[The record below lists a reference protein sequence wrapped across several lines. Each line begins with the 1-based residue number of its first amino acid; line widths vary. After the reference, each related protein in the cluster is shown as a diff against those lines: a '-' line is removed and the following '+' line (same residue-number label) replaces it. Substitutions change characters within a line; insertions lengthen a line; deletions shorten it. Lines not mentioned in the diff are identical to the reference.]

1 MKKELIYR
9 NATLSFIII
18 NFWSLYCF
26 FEYFTDEAVYLRGL
40 GVYFVLFYTTLFC
53 VTAGV
58 VLLLLRSLVFK
69 KSKGYKL
76 KNNIVYLF
84 IGIFNLNISVIWI
97 IIFTLQLIQFKID
110 VLYFPLGNCIISGII
125 ISDIF
130 ELKTKIKE
138 LKSTREK
145 TTEKPSC

>member
-9 NATLSFIII
+9 NATLSFIVI

-26 FEYFTDEAVYLRGL
+26 FDYFTDEAAFFRGL
-40 GVYFVLFYTTLFC
+40 GVYLDFFFTTLFC
-53 VTAGV
+53 ITTGV
-58 VLLLLRSLVFK
+58 VLLLLRLLVLK

-84 IGIFNLNISVIWI
+84 VGIFNLNIFVIWI
-97 IIFTLQLIQFKID
+97 IIFTLQLIQLKIELIYFTIGHC
-110 VLYFPLGNCIISGII
+110 VLSGII

-130 ELKTKIKE
+130 ELNTKIKE
-138 LKSTREK
+138 LKSTQEK
-145 TTEKPSC
+145 TT

>member
-9 NATLSFIII
+9 NATLSFIVI

-26 FEYFTDEAVYLRGL
+26 FDYFTDESAFLRGL
-40 GVYFVLFYTTLFC
+40 GVYFDFFFTTLFC
-53 VTAGV
+53 ITTGV
-58 VLLLLRSLVFK
+58 VLLLLRLLVFK
-69 KSKGYKL
+69 KSKAYKL

-84 IGIFNLNISVIWI
+84 VGIFNLNVFVIWI

-110 VLYFPLGNCIISGII
+110 LIYFPIGNCVLSGII
-125 ISDIF
+125 LSDIF
-130 ELKTKIKE
+130 ELNTKIKE

-145 TTEKPSC
+145 TT

>member
-9 NATLSFIII
+9 NATLSFIVI

-26 FEYFTDEAVYLRGL
+26 FDYFTDEAAFLRGL
-40 GVYFVLFYTTLFC
+40 GVYFDFFFTTLFC
-53 VTAGV
+53 ITTGV
-58 VLLLLRSLVFK
+58 VLLLLRLLVFK
-69 KSKGYKL
+69 KSKAYKL

-84 IGIFNLNISVIWI
+84 VGIFNLNVFVIWI

-110 VLYFPLGNCIISGII
+110 LIYFPIGNCVLSGII
-125 ISDIF
+125 LSDIF
-130 ELKTKIKE
+130 ELNTKIKE

-145 TTEKPSC
+145 TT